1 MAKEHAH
8 AHPVEH
14 AHSAQHSDHAHPNY
28 IKIYWIL
35 LALLVVSMIGP
46 EFEIQVV
53 TLITA
58 FGVALV
64 KAYLVVKN
72 FMHLNLEK
80 RYVVYMVSTCL
91 IFMLLFF
98 AAVAPDVM
106 KQEGSGWIKP
116 KVNVPAAA
124 ADHGVEAA
132 HGAEQPH

>member
-1 MAKEHAH
+1 MKAH
-8 AHPVEH
+8 AHEQHVDHGHHPE
-14 AHSAQHSDHAHPNY
+14 AHHDHPNY

-35 LALLVVSMIGP
+35 LALLVVSMVGP
-46 EFEIQVV
+46 ELEIQAV

-124 ADHGVEAA
+124 AGDHGAEAG
-132 HGAEQPH
+132 HGAEQSH